1 MGFGFGFGLEGALG
15 RAPGSMA
22 LHEDV
27 GEHLQAAVDERM
39 VDRAEGALARLLGVR
54 VRVRVGIRV
63 RVMRGEG

>member
-1 MGFGFGFGLEGALG
+1 
-15 RAPGSMA
+15 MA

-27 GEHLQAAVDERM
+27 GQHLQAAVDERM

>member
-1 MGFGFGFGLEGALG
+1 
-15 RAPGSMA
+15 MA